1 MTISLVTLREHRYGL
16 GVPAESV
23 NHRVSPENRTH
34 FRVLVRL
41 TPTGRIPAHT
51 ASDVGARGCA
61 IARVR
66 QHTERGR
73 GSVSLAGGDVGH
85 SRAENATDDQQC
97 GTVAIRDASPRTDA
111 RWDAQ
116 RELHGAHSPLR
127 ARGFASI
134 RRWALGHGGRRA
146 TRLLFR
152 HGTSLSVTGKSG
164 LGARYA
170 SSTRCAPTPMAIAR
184 ADNAPW
190 HRTAHSAIDPTLVG
204 MVDGTVGM
212 CLRPQ
217 AWHESAV
224 SP

>member
-1 MTISLVTLREHRYGL
+1 MTISLVTLRDHRYGM
-16 GVPAESV
+16 GVPAESE
-23 NHRVSPENRTH
+23 NHRVSSENRSL

-41 TPTGRIPAHT
+41 PHTGRVAAH
-51 ASDVGARGCA
+51 AAPDVGPRGCA
-61 IARVR
+61 IARVQ

-73 GSVSLAGGDVGH
+73 GSVLAAGEGVGH
-85 SRAENATDDQQC
+85 SRAENAADDQQC

-111 RWDAQ
+111 RRGAQ
-116 RELHGAHSPLR
+116 RELHGAHSSLR
-127 ARGFASI
+127 ARGLTGI
-134 RRWALGHGGRRA
+134 RRGALGHGGRRA
-146 TRLLFR
+146 ARLLFR

-190 HRTAHSAIDPTLVG
+190 HRAAHSAIDPTLVG
-204 MVDGTVGM
+204 MVDGVDVL
-212 CLRPQ
+212 CLRSQ